1 MTKKMNMRMMKIK
14 MRKAQHYS
22 TKFYPTEDLFILC
35 FVYMYN
41 SSVLIVIGCSLSSD
55 KI

>member
-35 FVYMYN
+35 FVYN